1 MAVLV
6 NALLV
11 LRSGLSSD
19 RASITGLAL
28 VLLVAAGALFA
39 FGAWRRRHLIDQLGH
54 VAPPALAPKLT
65 ALVAFAACVAGIA
78 SVLH

>member
-11 LRSGLSSD
+11 LRSGLSSE
-19 RASITGLAL
+19 RASITGLAM
-28 VLLVAAGALFA
+28 VLLLAAGALFA

-54 VAPPALAPKLT
+54 VAPPALATQLT
-65 ALVAFAACVAGIA
+65 ALVALVACAVGIA
-78 SVLH
+78 SILR